1 MGFPT
6 DGAVYDPYRP
16 EILNHDD
23 LAKDAQDQQKTA
35 QERIVSL
42 NDVRILAEKQKL
54 LEEEVEALEA
64 QVLNKKA
71 ELRKVAEEELPE
83 LLNMVGLPSITLA
96 DGSIIQVTENISAS
110 ITDENRGAVMTWLR
124 ANNLE
129 DLIKNSVTVTF
140 GKGEDKEAER
150 LVAKITIMAKTEDFH
165 FGTLDQKEVVHPSTL
180 KAFVKERLK
189 EGLPLPADTF
199 KLFIGQVCRIRKP
212 KIKS

>member
-1 MGFPT
+1 M
-6 DGAVYDPYRP
+6 V
-16 EILNHDD
+16 LNPDD
-23 LAKDAQDQQKTA
+23 LARDAQDQQKTA

-42 NDVRILAEKQKL
+42 NEVRILAERQKL

-64 QVLNKKA
+64 QVVNKKA

-96 DGSIIQVTENISAS
+96 DGSIIAVTENISAS

-124 ANNLE
+124 TNNLG

-140 GKGEDKEAER
+140 GKGEDKDADL
-150 LVAKITIMAKTEDFH
+150 LVHNIKVMADQGSLK

-199 KLFIGQVCRIRKP
+199 KLFIGQICRIRKP
-212 KIKS
+212 KVKS